1 MEKRIF
7 IIAILMMVSCGKET
21 PSSQTQ
27 VQNDTVNT
35 VSIKKDHILVT
46 EPLTAEEQAKL
57 KPIDVINRLKQ
68 GNKDF
73 VEDNLTVRN
82 TTERVRNA
90 SLGQFPKAVVLSCLD
105 SRVPVEDVFH
115 SGLGNLFVAR
125 VAGNIVNDDILG
137 SLEYSCKVSGARV
150 VVVLGHEYCGAVIS
164 AIKNVKLGNITTLL
178 DKIQPAIAIAKKD
191 FKGEPKADNEE
202 FVEAV
207 CDANVYHSIAEI
219 RERSP
224 ILNEMEKKG
233 EIIICGAVY
242 NMKTG
247 RVEFLK

>member
-1 MEKRIF
+1 MEKSIL
-7 IIAILMMVSCGKET
+7 IIAILLMVSCGKEKA
-21 PSSQTQ
+21 SSQAQ

-178 DKIQPAIAIAKKD
+178 DKIQPAIATAKKD
-191 FKGEPKADNEE
+191 FKGQAKADNEE

-224 ILNEMEKKG
+224 ILKEMEKKG